1 MTFVS
6 YAQNFEDVLLWRAF
20 RHLAT
25 GFYIDV
31 GAAHPDTD
39 SVTRAFYD
47 RGWRGI
53 NIEPAAGFFT
63 RLEAA
68 RPRDVNLKVALGAA
82 AGRAAFF
89 SVVGTGL
96 STLSESAA
104 DTYRT
109 QRLDVG
115 REEIDVQTLADV
127 CRRHAAEDIHFLKID
142 VEGSEQAVLAG
153 ADLRSF
159 RPRIV
164 LVEATAPMSTVE
176 THAEWEPGLLAAG
189 YRFLWF
195 DGLNRFY
202 AAEEHFDELTA
213 HFRVPVNVFDDA
225 LRAADTECARRIASA
240 EAQAADLLERAM
252 TAEAATMIEARIR
265 HAEDQAAAAGT
276 RAFNAENRLA
286 EAYRS
291 LAEVHRSLANETHER
306 LRLQV
311 AAAELP
317 HFRSQA
323 QAALE
328 LVNAYRSS
336 TSWRITAP
344 VRAASRTIRG
354 TLHGRRSDAA
364 HQAASG
370 ITPVSGVVTRHA
382 ETPALDMAL
391 PAPARSP
398 VSATCLRRTV
408 HQFHSGSAVGDA
420 ITNAMLLMRSR
431 LRGMGYRS
439 EIYVE
444 HRDPVLEGEL
454 RGLDE
459 LPAHDDYV
467 LIVHHSMGF
476 DAFSRI
482 AALPAPKVLMYHNI
496 TPAELFPD
504 QPSLHA
510 YSRLGRKQL
519 SMWRPHV
526 AAALADSEYN
536 AIELRRLGFEAVE
549 ACTML
554 FDLAALRARGEQ
566 RAPCTQDIFTIL
578 FVGRVVAS
586 KGQSDLI
593 AAYARFR
600 NSYESPSRLVI
611 VGGLE
616 SAGADYPGQLRSEI
630 QRQGLEQHVLLTGLV
645 SDDDLHAWYSAAD
658 LYVSLSHHEGFG
670 VPLVEAM
677 AFGIPVLAWPSGAVP
692 FTVEGGAEI
701 LQAREPDA
709 VAARML
715 ALARDPTLRSEIADR
730 QRHAIERFELK
741 RQVPALLRGLALAGA
756 ALPPSASARAASRR
770 NLRFSITGHV
780 NTSYSLALIN
790 RTLALTLETAFPT
803 RVRFLPVEGEPIC
816 DLSEVPEEHRAA
828 IRQLA
833 GRPAHETGPEVVISQ
848 HYPVLVPQHGGDV
861 PLAMFFWEES
871 TVPPATI
878 DVLNASFRAVLA
890 PSAFVTKALVD
901 SGLAIPVGTV
911 GFAPDLDGFL
921 SLGPRGPAG
930 DGSPF
935 TFLHVSSCFPRKGI
949 LELLAAYA
957 SAFRRTDAVKL
968 VIKSFPNPHNDVAL
982 QVAKLRAADPDAPEI
997 VLIDREIGASDLRA
1011 LYRDADAMVLPTR
1024 GEGFNLPAA
1033 EALAAGVPLIV
1044 TGYGGHMDFCDATNA
1059 RLVDYRFAASASH
1072 LATASSVWVE
1082 PDSADLTAA
1091 LKEVASRSADSLAR
1105 AGQGRLTVKARLE
1118 QPAFAR
1124 RVADIAVDLL
1134 LMPPERPLHVAVISS
1149 WGVRCGV
1156 AEYTRFLLQGMR
1168 QADPALRVTVFADK
1182 RAGEEA
1188 APIAVRP
1195 VWQLGAPENAQVL
1208 RRTIAVADPDAIVV
1222 QHQPGLMSWES
1233 LGSLACTLADPARPM
1248 TITLHNTQSL
1258 LDVVETERRG
1268 AFAGLARASRVIVH
1282 TVADLNRLKQLGLTA
1297 NVTMLPQGAPE
1308 PLVEHASRQ
1317 LETSRPV
1324 LIGCYGFFLPG
1335 KGIRQLIEAVALLRA
1350 RWPQARLRLVNA
1362 DYGIEESA
1370 SEQET
1375 CRIAARS
1382 AGVADHVEW
1391 ITEFLPFDRSR
1402 QLLAECD
1409 IVVLPYQDSKE
1420 ASSAALRTA
1429 LSAAA
1434 CVAVTPIPIFDE
1446 AAEATARLP
1455 GTDPR
1460 AIADGLD
1467 RLLADAD
1474 LRAGVQAAARRWLQD
1489 RAWSGVGHRTLGM
1502 LRGLSA
1508 ECRLRRSATFDTPE
1522 TPA

>member
-20 RHLAT
+20 KHLAT

-53 NIEPAAGFFT
+53 NIEPAAGLFT

-68 RPRDVNLKVALGAA
+68 RPRDVNLKIALGEA
-82 AGRAAFF
+82 AGRAPFF
-89 SVVGTGL
+89 SVAGTGL
-96 STLSESAA
+96 STLSEAAA
-104 DTYRT
+104 DNYRA
-109 QRLDVG
+109 QQLDVG
-115 REEIDVQTLADV
+115 RDEIEVQTLAEV
-127 CRRHAAEDIHFLKID
+127 CRRHPAGDIHFLKID
-142 VEGSEQAVLAG
+142 VEGSEEAVLAG

-159 RPRIV
+159 RPWVV
-164 LVEATAPMSTVE
+164 LVEATAPMSTIE

-202 AAEEHFDELTA
+202 AAEEYYDELA
-213 HFRVPVNVFDDA
+213 PHFRVPVNVFDDA

-252 TAEAATMIEARIR
+252 TAEAATMIEGRIR

-286 EAYRS
+286 DVYRS
-291 LAEVHRSLANETHER
+291 LADETHER
-306 LRLQV
+306 IRLQV
-311 AAAELP
+311 AVTELP
-317 HFRSQA
+317 HLRSQA

-328 LVNAYRSS
+328 LANSYRSS
-336 TSWRITAP
+336 TSWRVTAP
-344 VRAASRTIRG
+344 LRVASRTIQA
-354 TLHGRRSDAA
+354 TLSGRRSRHAAPVIMPVADA
-364 HQAASG
+364 
-370 ITPVSGVVTRHA
+370 VVTRT
-382 ETPALDMAL
+382 ETPALAMAV
-391 PAPARSP
+391 PAPSRPP
-398 VSATCLRRTV
+398 VSRTGLRRTV

-431 LRGMGYRS
+431 LREMGYRS

-444 HRDPVLEGEL
+444 HRDPVLENEL
-454 RGLDE
+454 RMLDE

-482 AALPAPKVLMYHNI
+482 ATLPAPKVLMYHNI
-496 TPAELFPD
+496 TPAELFPN
-504 QPSLHA
+504 QPSLQH
-510 YSRLGRKQL
+510 YSRLGREQL
-519 SMWRPHV
+519 SMWRSHV
-526 AAALADSEYN
+526 AAALADSEFN

-554 FDLAALRARGEQ
+554 FDLATLRARRE
-566 RAPCTQDIFTIL
+566 RRTPRTQDVFTIL
-578 FVGRVVAS
+578 FVGRVIAS

-600 NSYESPSRLVI
+600 HRYEGPSRLVI

-616 SAGADYPGQLRSEI
+616 SAGADYLDKLRAEI
-630 QRQGLEQHVLLTGLV
+630 ENHGIEQHVTLTGVV

-677 AFGIPVLAWPSGAVP
+677 ASGIPVLAWPSGAVP

-701 LQAREPDA
+701 LHSREPDA
-709 VAARML
+709 VAAQML
-715 ALARDPTLRSEIADR
+715 ALARDPVLRSEIAGR
-730 QRHAIERFELK
+730 QQHAIERFELNH
-741 RQVPALLRGLALAGA
+741 QMPALLRGLALAGA
-756 ALPPSASARAASRR
+756 APPPSFAARAALLR
-770 NLRFSITGHV
+770 NLRFSVTGHV

-790 RTLALTLETAFPT
+790 RTLALALEAAFPT
-803 RVRFLPVEGEPIC
+803 RVRFVPVEGKPTC
-816 DLSEVPEEHRAA
+816 DLSEVPDEHRVA

-833 GRPAHETGPEVVISQ
+833 SRPAHETGPEVVISQ

-871 TVPPATI
+871 AVPASTI

-890 PSAFVTKALVD
+890 PSTFVTKALVD
-901 SGLAIPVGTV
+901 SGLAIPVSVV
-911 GFAPDLDGFL
+911 GFSPDLDGFA
-921 SLGPRGPAG
+921 SLEPRRPAG
-930 DGSPF
+930 GQSPF

-949 LELLAAYA
+949 PELLAAYA
-957 SAFRRTDAVKL
+957 NAFRRTDAVKL

-982 QVAKLRAADPDAPEI
+982 QVAKLRAADPDLPDIE
-997 VLIDREIGASDLRA
+997 LIDREIGATDLLA
-1011 LYRDADAMVLPTR
+1011 LYRNADAMVLPTH

-1044 TGYGGHMDFCDATNA
+1044 TGYGGHMDFCDPANA

-1072 LATASSVWVE
+1072 LATANSVWVE
-1082 PDSADLTAA
+1082 PDIDDLTAA
-1091 LKEVASRSADSLAR
+1091 MRDVASRPADSLALAR
-1105 AGQGRLTVKARLE
+1105 HGRLTVKARLE
-1118 QPAFAR
+1118 QDAFAR
-1124 RVADIAVDLL
+1124 RVAEIAVDLL
-1134 LMPPERPLHVAVISS
+1134 LLPPERPLRLAVISS

-1156 AEYTRFLLQGMR
+1156 AEYTRFLVEGMR
-1168 QADPALRVTVFADK
+1168 QTDPSLRVTVFPDK
-1182 RAGEEA
+1182 RASAEA
-1188 APIAVRP
+1188 GPIAVRP
-1195 VWQLGAPENAQVL
+1195 VWQLGSPENAQVL
-1208 RRTIAVADPDAIVV
+1208 RQAIAVEDPDVIVL
-1222 QHQPGLMSWES
+1222 QHQPGLMSWAG
-1233 LGSLACTLADPARPM
+1233 LGSVARALADTARPL
-1248 TITLHNTQSL
+1248 TVTLHNTQSL
-1258 LDVVETERRG
+1258 SELAEAERQV
-1268 AFAGLARASRVIVH
+1268 AFAGLVLASRVIVH
-1282 TVADLNRLKQLGLTA
+1282 TVADLNRLKALGLTA

-1308 PLVEHASRQ
+1308 PLEEHTCRRVEVNRQ
-1317 LETSRPV
+1317 V

-1335 KGIRQLIEAVALLRA
+1335 KGIRQLIEAVTLLRA

-1362 DYGIEESA
+1362 DYGIAESA
-1370 SEQET
+1370 SEQEA
-1375 CRIAARS
+1375 CRAAARS
-1382 AGVADHVEW
+1382 AGIADHVEW

-1409 IVVLPYQDSKE
+1409 VVVLPYQDSKE

-1429 LSAAA
+1429 LSAAG

-1446 AAEATARLP
+1446 AAQATARLP

-1460 AIADGLD
+1460 AIADGLE
-1467 RLLADAD
+1467 RLLADTD
-1474 LRAGVQAAARRWLQD
+1474 LRAGVQAGARQWLQD
-1489 RAWSGVGHRTLGM
+1489 RAWSGVGRRTLGM

-1508 ECRLRRSATFDTPE
+1508 QVRLHRSATFDTPE
-1522 TPA
+1522 TTS